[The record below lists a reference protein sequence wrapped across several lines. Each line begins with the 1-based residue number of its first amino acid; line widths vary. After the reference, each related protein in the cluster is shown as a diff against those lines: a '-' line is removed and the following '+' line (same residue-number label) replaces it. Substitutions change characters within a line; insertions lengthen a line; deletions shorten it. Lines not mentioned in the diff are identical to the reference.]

1 MPVINSVAALEEEM
15 TEWRRDFHAH
25 PELGFEEH
33 RTSQIVAEKLASWGI
48 EVTREIAG
56 TGVVG
61 TLRGQGDS
69 GKTIGFRADM
79 DCLPLD
85 EENDVPYKSRN
96 PGRMHACGHDG
107 HTAILLGAAKYLAE
121 TRNFSGTVH
130 FIFQP
135 AEEGMGGGRKMV
147 EEKLFD
153 RFPCDQIFGLHNWPL
168 LPAGKVAVRPGPIM
182 AAADRFE
189 IFIKGKG
196 GHGALPHLSIDPV
209 FVGAQIVTALQGLVA
224 RFTDPLDS
232 AVVSVTKFIAGTAFN
247 IIPDTAML
255 GGTVRTLEAKTQDR
269 IERQIA
275 EVAQSIAASFGA
287 QAKVDYRRG
296 YPVTVNHV
304 QQSKLA
310 ADVAAKVVGAENVV
324 ADTPPTMGAEDFSFM
339 LNERPGCYIWL
350 GQGGGPSQS
359 MVHNPTYDFNDAVLP
374 VGASWFAS
382 LAETLLP
389 RQSG

>member
-1 MPVINSVAALEEEM
+1 MPVINSIAALEDEM

-25 PELGFEEH
+25 PEMGFEEF

-48 EVTREIAG
+48 EVTRGLAG

-61 TLRGQGDS
+61 TLRGQGNS
-69 GKTIGFRADM
+69 GKSIGFRADM
-79 DCLPLD
+79 DCLPMD
-85 EENDVPYKSRN
+85 EANDLPHKSQN

-135 AEEGMGGGRKMV
+135 AEEGLGGGKAMV
-147 EEKLFD
+147 KEGLFD

-168 LPAGKVAVRPGPIM
+168 LPAGKIAARSGPVM

-189 IFIKGKG
+189 IVLKGKG
-196 GHGALPHLSIDPV
+196 GHGAMPHLSVDPI
-209 FVGAQIVTALQGLVA
+209 FIGAQITTALQGLVS

-232 AVVSVTKFIAGTAFN
+232 AVISVTKFIAGTAFN
-247 IIPDTAML
+247 IIPETATF
-255 GGTVRTLEAKTQDR
+255 GGTVRTLKDTTRDR
-269 IERQIA
+269 IERQIGD
-275 EVAQSIAASFGA
+275 VAHAIAASFGA
-287 QAKVDYRRG
+287 EAMVDYRRG
-296 YPVTVNHV
+296 YPVTVNHDGP
-304 QQSKLA
+304 SKLA

-324 ADTPPTMGAEDFSFM
+324 SDAPPTMGAEDFSFM

-350 GQGGGPSQS
+350 GQGGGPSKS
-359 MVHNPTYDFNDAVLP
+359 MVHNPGYDFNDAVLP

-382 LAETLLP
+382 LAEELLP
-389 RQSG
+389 R